1 MGQRINIQYSIDI
14 DDLGPEVERLLGT
27 AYDGV
32 DFCTRAGRLKDG
44 EDQSG
49 PPLSLEKMQHI
60 DELRRKLAAID
71 YTLQD
76 AHNIISAYLSFKSE
90 GAQQPA
96 SPTPQPQGKESEE
109 PPQE

>member
-1 MGQRINIQYSIDI
+1 MGRRINIQYSIDI
-14 DDLGPEVERLLGT
+14 DDLGPEGERLLGT
-27 AYDGV
+27 AYDGI
-32 DFCTRAGRLKDG
+32 DICTKLGRLGDG
-44 EDQSG
+44 EDISG

-60 DELRRKLAAID
+60 DDLRRKLAAID

-90 GAQQPA
+90 EAMQATGQA
-96 SPTPQPQGKESEE
+96 PQGRESEE